1 MPPRAQFDASHRSWL
16 SLEYIRRRSN
26 DKKQSFWDELLLD
39 FQVEFPGVRVPSARG
54 VRDML
59 KGFKNTGTVL
69 NRNSLN
75 SPGAG
80 HSGRRRTVRTDAN
93 KQRLKA
99 VLDRDSTKKIG
110 DATKSPVSSAR
121 RNALQI
127 GKSSFSRIVKELRYH
142 PYKVV
147 RRHELKP
154 GDFVKR
160 RNFCNWFLALPNA
173 EQLNMLVSD
182 EANFLLSGHVNS
194 HNVVR
199 YSLDRQGRPEQ
210 HATEKVA
217 YSPKL
222 MAFCGMRS
230 QSFIIHCSEIA
241 LQK

>member
-39 FQVEFPGVRVPSARG
+39 FQAEFPGVRVPSARG

-121 RNALQI
+121 RNVLQI

-182 EANFLLSGHVNS
+182 
-194 HNVVR
+194 
-199 YSLDRQGRPEQ
+199 
-210 HATEKVA
+210 
-217 YSPKL
+217 
-222 MAFCGMRS
+222 
-230 QSFIIHCSEIA
+230 
-241 LQK
+241 